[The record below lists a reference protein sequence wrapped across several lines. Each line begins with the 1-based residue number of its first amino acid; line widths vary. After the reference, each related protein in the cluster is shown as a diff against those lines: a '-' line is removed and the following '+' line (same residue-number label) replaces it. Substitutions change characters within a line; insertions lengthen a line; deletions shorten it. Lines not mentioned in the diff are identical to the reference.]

1 MEVPQQQTKNTNN
14 IKNFKVLQ
22 MKNGITLLFAMTIIG
37 GVLAYYNKQTEETL
51 SEVEFR
57 KSEQYLNK
65 RIDSLKAMVIDLR
78 QNQDTI
84 KKNLDTLKS
93 GQKFIFD
100 EVKKKS
106 NSNFWSLF

>member
-1 MEVPQQQTKNTNN
+1 
-14 IKNFKVLQ
+14 

-51 SEVEFR
+51 SKDKFLER
-57 KSEQYLNK
+57 DTYLNK

-84 KKNLDTLKS
+84 KIDLDTLKS
-93 GQKFIFD
+93 GQRIIFD
-100 EVKKKS
+100 EVKKK
-106 NSNFWSLF
+106 NDKIFWSLF

>member
-51 SEVEFR
+51 SEDKFLER
-57 KSEQYLNK
+57 DNYLNK
-65 RIDSLKAMVIDLR
+65 RIDSLKAMVIDLAK
-78 QNQDTI
+78 NQDTI
-84 KKNLDTLKS
+84 KTDLDTLKS
-93 GQKFIFD
+93 GQRIIFD
-100 EVKKKS
+100 EVKKTSEKT
-106 NSNFWSLF
+106 FWNLF